1 MSGIGDNVVKSNLQI
16 LSTVKISEFN
26 LELLFHVVDKKCL
39 KYDMMIGQDIFQL
52 GFGVMLES
60 NRFDIYKTQTVLSI
74 NDDSMLNK
82 VHKVKT

>member
-1 MSGIGDNVVKSNLQI
+1 M
-16 LSTVKISEFN
+16 LSKAICKNEFN
-26 LELLFHVVDKKCL
+26 LELLFHVVDKKRL

-52 GFGVMLES
+52 GFEVMLES